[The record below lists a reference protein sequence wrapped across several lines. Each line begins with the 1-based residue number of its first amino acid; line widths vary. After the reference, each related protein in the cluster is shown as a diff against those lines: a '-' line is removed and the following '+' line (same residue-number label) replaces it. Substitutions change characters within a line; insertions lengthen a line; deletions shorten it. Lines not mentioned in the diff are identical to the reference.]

1 MYEKTCI
8 SAPLGKKIPA
18 GILGKYQ
25 GEPGKGQNLAGT
37 LAGSGK
43 NSVEIPVGVTR
54 KRELTLIQ
62 RDSSPVMTYSAWPFP
77 GHGKFRGTLPR
88 LWPCQRGCQRE
99 ERKNQSKLTGN
110 PGFTPRWVRGNRGC
124 LGKASGER
132 GCPKIQREWSG
143 SRLYRRG
150 SRRGRI
156 SGPLIH
162 GLIRVIMEIFSQSPL
177 VILTGK
183 RYISDFLIHGLF
195 RVIMEIFRQAPL
207 VILTGKRYI
216 SDSLDAITKFRSL
229 QKNFIFWHW
238 LVTYNR
244 HVQARYTAHEVSN
257 KHVYEWLYFR
267 PS

>member
-156 SGPLIH
+156 SGALIQGVIEDVQH
-162 GLIRVIMEIFSQSPL
+162 ELINHTYQ
-177 VILTGK
+177 
-183 RYISDFLIHGLF
+183 LF
-195 RVIMEIFRQAPL
+195 RMMFCVN
-207 VILTGKRYI
+207 G
-216 SDSLDAITKFRSL
+216 
-229 QKNFIFWHW
+229 
-238 LVTYNR
+238 
-244 HVQARYTAHEVSN
+244 
-257 KHVYEWLYFR
+257 
-267 PS
+267 

>member
-156 SGPLIH
+156 SGALIY
-162 GLIRVIMEIFSQSPL
+162 GIIRVIMDICRQS
-177 VILTGK
+177 
-183 RYISDFLIHGLF
+183 
-195 RVIMEIFRQAPL
+195 PL

-216 SDSLDAITKFRSL
+216 SDSLDAITRFRSL
-229 QKNFIFWHW
+229 QKNFIFWQW
-238 LVTYNR
+238 PVTYNR
-244 HVQARYTAHEVSN
+244 QVQARYTAHEVSN
-257 KHVYEWLYFR
+257 KHVYQWLYFR

>member
-156 SGPLIH
+156 SGALIY
-162 GLIRVIMEIFSQSPL
+162 GIIRVIMDICRQS
-177 VILTGK
+177 
-183 RYISDFLIHGLF
+183 
-195 RVIMEIFRQAPL
+195 PL

-229 QKNFIFWHW
+229 QKNFIFWQW
-238 LVTYNR
+238 PVTYNR
-244 HVQARYTAHEVSN
+244 QVQARYTAHEVSN
-257 KHVYEWLYFR
+257 KHVYQWLYFR

>member
-156 SGPLIH
+156 SGALIH
-162 GLIRVIMEIFSQSPL
+162 GLIRVIMEIFSQS
-177 VILTGK
+177 
-183 RYISDFLIHGLF
+183 
-195 RVIMEIFRQAPL
+195 PL

-229 QKNFIFWHW
+229 QKNFIFWQW
-238 LVTYNR
+238 PVTYNR
-244 HVQARYTAHEVSN
+244 QVQARYTAHEVSN
-257 KHVYEWLYFR
+257 KHVYQWLYFR

>member
-183 RYISDFLIHGLF
+183 RYISD
-195 RVIMEIFRQAPL
+195 
-207 VILTGKRYI
+207 
-216 SDSLDAITKFRSL
+216 SLDAITRFRSL
-229 QKNFIFWHW
+229 QKNFIFWQW
-238 LVTYNR
+238 PVTYNR
-244 HVQARYTAHEVSN
+244 QVQARYTAHEVSN
-257 KHVYEWLYFR
+257 KHVYQWLYFR

>member
-43 NSVEIPVGVTR
+43 NSVEIPLGVTR
-54 KRELTLIQ
+54 NRELTLTQ
-62 RDSSPVMTYSAWPFP
+62 WDSSPVMTYLAWPFP

-156 SGPLIH
+156 SGALIH

-183 RYISDFLIHGLF
+183 RYISD
-195 RVIMEIFRQAPL
+195 
-207 VILTGKRYI
+207 
-216 SDSLDAITKFRSL
+216 SLDAITRFRSL
-229 QKNFIFWHW
+229 QKNFIF
-238 LVTYNR
+238 LPL
-244 HVQARYTAHEVSN
+244 ASD
-257 KHVYEWLYFR
+257 L
-267 PS
+267 

>member
-183 RYISDFLIHGLF
+183 RYISD
-195 RVIMEIFRQAPL
+195 
-207 VILTGKRYI
+207 
-216 SDSLDAITKFRSL
+216 SLDAITRFRSL

-244 HVQARYTAHEVSN
+244 QVQARYTAHEVSN
-257 KHVYEWLYFR
+257 KHVYQWLYFR

>member
-88 LWPCQRGCQRE
+88 LWPCQRGCHRE

-124 LGKASGER
+124 LGRASGER

-156 SGPLIH
+156 SGALIH
-162 GLIRVIMEIFSQSPL
+162 GFLRVIMEIFSQSPL

-183 RYISDFLIHGLF
+183 RYID
-195 RVIMEIFRQAPL
+195 
-207 VILTGKRYI
+207 
-216 SDSLDAITKFRSL
+216 DSLDAITRFRSL
-229 QKNFIFWHW
+229 QKKVHFL
-238 LVTYNR
+238 LV
-244 HVQARYTAHEVSN
+244 ASA
-257 KHVYEWLYFR
+257 L
-267 PS
+267 

>member
-156 SGPLIH
+156 SGALIH

-183 RYISDFLIHGLF
+183 RYISD
-195 RVIMEIFRQAPL
+195 
-207 VILTGKRYI
+207 
-216 SDSLDAITKFRSL
+216 SLDAITRFRSL
-229 QKNFIFWHW
+229 QKNFIFWQW
-238 LVTYNR
+238 PVTYNR
-244 HVQARYTAHEVSN
+244 QVQARYTAHEVSN
-257 KHVYEWLYFR
+257 KHVYQWLYFR